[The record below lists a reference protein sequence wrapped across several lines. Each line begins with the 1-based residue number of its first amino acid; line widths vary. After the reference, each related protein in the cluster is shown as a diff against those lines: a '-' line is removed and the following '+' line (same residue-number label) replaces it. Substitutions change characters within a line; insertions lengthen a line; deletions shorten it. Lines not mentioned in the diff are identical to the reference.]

1 MYNYVGLPNEKN
13 KLREITNRFWE
24 YGQAAR
30 GAFNFKDLVLP
41 VTKKKKDLVL
51 PIPRKKK
58 KQQSKGIQN

>member
-41 VTKKKKDLVL
+41 VTKKKKGFSA
-51 PIPRKKK
+51 PN
-58 KQQSKGIQN
+58 ST